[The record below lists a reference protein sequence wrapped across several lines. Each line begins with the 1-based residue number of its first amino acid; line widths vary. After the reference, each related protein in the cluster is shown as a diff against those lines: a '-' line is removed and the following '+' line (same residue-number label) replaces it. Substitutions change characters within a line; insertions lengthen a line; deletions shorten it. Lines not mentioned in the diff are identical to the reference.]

1 MLLAF
6 SSYVLIAYEQL
17 KALRRHLSPPRWQPP
32 FPPSRRSLPISPK
45 SNPSTYPPETPSQ
58 HHRDALYPERPPSA
72 LHRLRPSNHPLLLIP
87 RPHLLER
94 LSPRL
99 VDAHQ
104 PHRRLRRYTE
114 PTRRLLLL
122 LLHADIS
129 VSVAVTA
136 FTITSMFYLIVH
148 THRDRVLDTP
158 SIHRR
163 ALCRRFKFMCPA
175 LCGLAFI
182 WAAIFAAMTLAPK
195 GKDFRHLF
203 DKPPHTA
210 WGVAAVLA
218 IVEVY
223 VPRSCLFFTARL
235 LTCFPRRQWREG
247 LEGEGSEVR

>member
-1 MLLAF
+1 MRC
-6 SSYVLIAYEQL
+6 I
-17 KALRRHLSPPRWQPP
+17 
-32 FPPSRRSLPISPK
+32 PSV
-45 SNPSTYPPETPSQ
+45 
-58 HHRDALYPERPPSA
+58 
-72 LHRLRPSNHPLLLIP
+72 
-87 RPHLLER
+87 PHLLSIDYV
-94 LSPRL
+94 LQIILCCSYL
-99 VDAHQ
+99 VLIFWSAFH
-104 PHRRLRRYTE
+104 PGWWMHINRIV
-114 PTRRLLLL
+114 
-122 LLHADIS
+122 ACG
-129 VSVAVTA
+129 VAVTA

-218 IVEVY
+218 IVEVGMLALSPALVRIEERGYIRHVDY
-223 VPRSCLFFTARL
+223 VQAFDRA
-235 LTCFPRRQWREG
+235 
-247 LEGEGSEVR
+247 